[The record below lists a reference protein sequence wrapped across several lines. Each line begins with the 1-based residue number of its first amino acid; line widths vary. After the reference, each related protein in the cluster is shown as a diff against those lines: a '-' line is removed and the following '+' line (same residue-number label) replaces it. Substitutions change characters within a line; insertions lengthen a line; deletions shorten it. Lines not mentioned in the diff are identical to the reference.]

1 MRGGIAKYIIYIV
14 RNYLMMRYD
23 VVVRTLWNEIL
34 RKHNLDDNEIV
45 SHYMVEVIAAY
56 NKIRG
61 YWLNVPSMTQ

>member
-1 MRGGIAKYIIYIV
+1 
-14 RNYLMMRYD
+14 MMRYD